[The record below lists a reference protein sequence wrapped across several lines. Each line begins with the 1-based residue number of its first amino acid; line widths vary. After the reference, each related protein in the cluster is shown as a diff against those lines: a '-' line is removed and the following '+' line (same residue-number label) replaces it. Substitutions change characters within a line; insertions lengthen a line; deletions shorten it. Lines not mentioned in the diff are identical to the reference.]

1 MYRLNDKETKPAKQS
16 LCVAGQNLGLE
27 GGDVC
32 YYFYKSRGQ
41 EGRSGDINIER
52 EEQSKNPT
60 SQYSQASKMT
70 SKDSA
75 KTKLSHG

>member
-1 MYRLNDKETKPAKQS
+1 MYRLDDKETKPAKQS

-41 EGRSGDINIER
+41 EGRSGNINIDR
-52 EEQSKNPT
+52 KKG
-60 SQYSQASKMT
+60 AI
-70 SKDSA
+70 
-75 KTKLSHG
+75 

>member
-1 MYRLNDKETKPAKQS
+1 MCRLNDKETKPAK
-16 LCVAGQNLGLE
+16 QNLGLE

-52 EEQSKNPT
+52 EEQSENPT
-60 SQYSQASKMT
+60 SRYSQASKMT